1 MKHILL
7 PSLLIL
13 SMFST
18 SFAAQGYYEFSPKLT
33 EAYEKAISLQFK
45 SASRLVADVKREEPN
60 NVLVYYIENYIDFLK
75 IYIDEDY
82 TEFQKLEPN
91 KEFRLQKLKEGN
103 EDSPYYLYT
112 QAEIRLQWA
121 VARAKFNE
129 LRTAMFE
136 VRKAFKLLEQNDK
149 KFPDFIANKKSLGIL
164 HSVVGAVPPNYQWLV
179 GLAGMNGTI
188 EQGRREIKEVVD
200 YARRHP
206 EFIFGDETVI
216 MYSLLILHIGN
227 ESTES
232 WNIIKSASLDASKNP
247 LIAFAQASVAQHT
260 GRNKEAIRILENKP
274 TGSQY
279 HPFHFMDYMLGLSK
293 LHRQDSDAG
302 FYLNKYV
309 INFNG
314 RNYIKECYQRIAWF
328 ELLRGNEEG
337 YKKNMAKVFTKGKTD
352 IDGDKNALKAAKSR
366 IIPNVTLLKARLL
379 FDGGLLTKADQL
391 LSPLSEGSFSTKA
404 EKLEFQ
410 YRKGRVLQELNKHEQ
425 AITAY
430 NTTIGIG
437 KDMGYYFAC
446 RAALEA
452 GTIKEELGEYAA
464 ARIYYNKC
472 LSMSPD
478 EYKTGLHG
486 KAKAGLNRI
495 KRK

>member
-1 MKHILL
+1 MKHIFL
-7 PSLLIL
+7 SLLLVL
-13 SMFST
+13 SIVST

-33 EAYEKAISLQFK
+33 EAYEKAISLQFG

-60 NVLVYYIENYIDFLK
+60 NVLVYYVENYIDFLK

-82 TEFQKLEPN
+82 TEFKKLEPN
-91 KEFRLQKLKEGN
+91 KEYRLKKLKEGN

-129 LRTAMFE
+129 VKTAMFE
-136 VRKAFKLLEQNDK
+136 VRKAFKLLERNDN

-164 HSVVGAVPPNYQWLV
+164 HSVVGAVPPNYQWAV
-179 GLAGMNGTI
+179 KLAGMSGTI

-200 YARRHP
+200 YANRHP
-206 EFIFGDETVI
+206 EFIFDDETVI

-227 ESTES
+227 QSTES
-232 WNIIKSASLDASKNP
+232 WNIISSASLDASKNP
-247 LIAFAQASVAQHT
+247 LISFAQASVAQHT
-260 GRNKEAIRILENKP
+260 GRNDEAIRILENKP

-293 LHRQDSDAG
+293 LYRQDRDAG

-309 INFNG
+309 MNFNG

-328 ELLRGNEEG
+328 ELLKGNHTG
-337 YKKNMAKVFTKGKTD
+337 YKKNMTKVLTKGKTD
-352 IDGDKNALKAAKSR
+352 IDGDKNALKEAKSS
-366 IIPNVTLLKARLL
+366 IMPNANLLKARLL
-379 FDGGLLTKADQL
+379 FDGGLLIKANQV
-391 LSPLSEGSFSTKA
+391 LSPLSDNSFNTPA

-410 YRKGRVLQELNKHEQ
+410 YRKGRILQELKKHEQ

-437 KDMGYYFAC
+437 EDSGYYFAC

-452 GTIKEELGEYAA
+452 GTIKENLREYSA

-472 LSMSPD
+472 LDMSPD
-478 EYKTGLHG
+478 QYKTGLHS

-495 KRK
+495 RKM

>member
-1 MKHILL
+1 MKHIFL
-7 PSLLIL
+7 SLFLVL
-13 SMFST
+13 SIVST

-33 EAYEKAISLQFK
+33 EAYEKAISLQFG

-60 NVLVYYIENYIDFLK
+60 NVLVYYVENYIDFLK

-82 TEFQKLEPN
+82 TEFKKLESN
-91 KEFRLQKLKEGN
+91 KSFRLKKLKEGN

-129 LRTAMFE
+129 LKTAMLE
-136 VRKAFKLLEQNDK
+136 VRKAYLLLEKNNK
-149 KFPDFIANKKSLGIL
+149 KFPNFVANKKSLGIL
-164 HSVVGAVPPNYQWLV
+164 HSVVGAVPPNYQWAV
-179 GLAGMNGTI
+179 KLAGMSGTI

-200 YARRHP
+200 YANSHP
-206 EFIFGDETVI
+206 EFIFDDETVI

-227 ESTES
+227 ESAES
-232 WNIIKSASLDASKNP
+232 WNIISSASLDASKNP
-247 LIAFAQASVAQHT
+247 LICFAKASVAQHT
-260 GRNKEAIRILENKP
+260 GRNDEAIEILENRP

-293 LHRQDSDAG
+293 LYRQDKDAG
-302 FYLNKYV
+302 FYLNKYI
-309 INFNG
+309 INFTG

-328 ELLRGNEEG
+328 ELLKGNENG
-337 YKKNMAKVFTKGKTD
+337 YKKNMTKVLIKGKAD
-352 IDGDKNALKAAKSR
+352 IDGDKNALKAAKSGV
-366 IIPNVTLLKARLL
+366 IPNVTLLKARLL
-379 FDGGLLTKADQL
+379 FDGGLLTKANQL
-391 LSPLSEGSFSTKA
+391 LSPLSNSHFSTA
-404 EKLEFQ
+404 TEQLEFQ
-410 YRKGRVLQELNKHEQ
+410 YRKGRILQELNKHEQ

-430 NTTIGIG
+430 NTTIGLG
-437 KDMGYYFAC
+437 KNLGYYFAC

-452 GTIKEELGEYAA
+452 GTIKEDLREYSA

-472 LSMSPD
+472 LDMSPD
-478 EYKTGLHG
+478 EYKTGLHS

-495 KRK
+495 RKK